1 MARLKA
7 SGRSLSCGHDE
18 TEIHNLVLDVVCVRL
33 RAAYIQRSSY
43 EPLQPTIFL
52 HLLFFQTETTTRQK
66 LWTSRGLGAVSG

>member
-1 MARLKA
+1 MAMMRRRFTIWYWM
-7 SGRSLSCGHDE
+7 S
-18 TEIHNLVLDVVCVRL
+18 CVRL

-52 HLLFFQTETTTRQK
+52 HLIFFQTETTTWQK